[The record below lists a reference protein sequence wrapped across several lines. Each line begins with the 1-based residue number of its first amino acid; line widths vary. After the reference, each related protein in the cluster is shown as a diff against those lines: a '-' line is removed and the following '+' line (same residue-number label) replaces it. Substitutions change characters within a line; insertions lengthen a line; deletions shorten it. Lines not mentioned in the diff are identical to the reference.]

1 LDVSFKM
8 AKTNHRKFNTDLEI
22 LKNQVMVETYR
33 SRGPGGQ
40 RKNKTE
46 TAVRLIHLPSGI
58 RVIATEYRSQ
68 AQNRNL
74 AFQRLRECLLK
85 LNRPRKKRVPTPV
98 PLQAIEKRREEKKV
112 RSAQKRLRQ
121 KLLKRKIEDESNGS

>member
-1 LDVSFKM
+1 M
-8 AKTNHRKFNTDLEI
+8 AKTNHRKFNTDLET
-22 LKNQVMVETYR
+22 LKNQVTIETYR

-46 TAVRLIHLPSGI
+46 TAIRLTHLPSGI

-85 LNRPRKKRVPTPV
+85 LNRPRKKRTPTPV
-98 PLQAIEKRREEKKV
+98 PLQAIEKRREEKKA
-112 RSAQKRLRQ
+112 RSVQKRLRQ
-121 KLLKRKIEDESNGS
+121 KILKRKVEDESNGS

>member
-1 LDVSFKM
+1 MDVSFKM

>member
-1 LDVSFKM
+1 M
-8 AKTNHRKFNTDLEI
+8 ASMYKRFDTNLET
-22 LKNQVMVETYR
+22 LKSQVVIETYR

-85 LNRPRKKRVPTPV
+85 LNRPRRRRIPTPV
-98 PLQAIEKRREEKKV
+98 PLQAIEKRMEEKKV